1 MKLIL
6 SKILNTSVLASPKKA
21 LQLYKIIAK
30 RIKLGKSINID
41 FLGIQATTL
50 SFFYIV
56 FSNVAKD
63 CGKSAKELKNLI
75 SISNASHNLIEEIR
89 YLRDNY
95 KKLSLQF
102 SAIEYSYS

>member
-50 SFFYIV
+50 SFLYIV

-75 SISNASHNLIEEIR
+75 SISN
-89 YLRDNY
+89 
-95 KKLSLQF
+95 LSL
-102 SAIEYSYS
+102 IHI

>member
-6 SKILNTSVLASPKKA
+6 KKILNTSVLASPKKA
-21 LQLYKIIAK
+21 FQLCKIIAK
-30 RIKLGKSINID
+30 RVKLGKSINID

-50 SFFYIV
+50 SFLYIV
-56 FSNVAKD
+56 FSNVAKE
-63 CGKSAKELKNLI
+63 CNKSAKELKALI
-75 SISNASHNLIEEIR
+75 SISNASYNLIEEMK

-102 SAIEYSYS
+102 SAIEYDYS

>member
-6 SKILNTSVLASPKKA
+6 SKILNTSVLVSPKKA
-21 LQLYKIIAK
+21 MELYKIISDK
-30 RIKLGKSINID
+30 IKKGGSVNID

-50 SFFYIV
+50 SFLYIV
-56 FSNVAKD
+56 FTNVARD
-63 CGKSAKELKNLI
+63 CEKSAKELKQLI
-75 SISNASHNLIEEIR
+75 SISNASHNLIEEMK

-95 KKLSLQF
+95 KQLSLKF

>member
-21 LQLYKIIAK
+21 ILLYKIIAK
-30 RIKLGKSINID
+30 RIKLGKTINID

-50 SFFYIV
+50 SFLYIV

-63 CGKSAKELKNLI
+63 CNKTAKELKALI
-75 SISNASHNLIEEIR
+75 SISNASRNLIEEMR

-102 SAIEYSYS
+102 SAIECSYS

>member
-6 SKILNTSVLASPKKA
+6 SKILNTSVLVSPKKA

-30 RIKLGKSINID
+30 RIKSGKSVNID

-50 SFFYIV
+50 SFLYIV

-63 CGKSAKELKNLI
+63 CEKSAKELKQMI
-75 SISNASHNLIEEIR
+75 SISNASHNLIAEMK

-95 KKLSLQF
+95 KQLSLKF

>member
-41 FLGIQATTL
+41 F
-50 SFFYIV
+50 
-56 FSNVAKD
+56 
-63 CGKSAKELKNLI
+63 
-75 SISNASHNLIEEIR
+75 
-89 YLRDNY
+89 
-95 KKLSLQF
+95 
-102 SAIEYSYS
+102 